1 MSAQR
6 LRTDTHYPLNGLA
19 SEMPPRRPPKRFC
32 AVPALL
38 VMFSANVHHGVA
50 VGLWRFLG
58 QPFLLLAEPSLSFE

>member
-38 VMFSANVHHGVA
+38 VMFSANVRYGVA
-50 VGLWRFLG
+50 VGLWRLLAR
-58 QPFLLLAEPSLSFE
+58 PFLQLTE